1 MRYRGY
7 QISWWLILFELSLI
21 LGTGIF
27 PGLIMKELSL
37 SEPAM
42 NIFLQMFTILPILT
56 GCIILNRIN
65 KTENLREMIGFRT
78 FDITML
84 LFFIIMPLS
93 AQGFVNVVLAPVN
106 YALTQVFGEA
116 STVTT
121 PSNMTEFFM
130 LLLAVCVIAPVL
142 EEILFRGIIMKL
154 LAPYGF
160 FIAALI
166 SSIAF
171 AMLHLSPTGFFVIL
185 FLGVVMAVI
194 RYISG
199 SIFACMVFHAMNNFF
214 SVMQLIFKD
223 QIEVIGNVYVI
234 FIIITGLIFPLIML
248 LYKKVYPAFESY
260 SREVKGLGVSV
271 GFILSIIF
279 FVFVCF
285 LQILNKFIL

>member
-27 PGLIMKELSL
+27 SGLIMERFQI
-37 SEPAM
+37 SEMCM
-42 NIFLQMFTILPILT
+42 NLFLQMFTVLPILA
-56 GCIILNRIN
+56 GCIILKIKNRGE
-65 KTENLREMIGFRT
+65 TLREMTGIHT

-142 EEILFRGIIMKL
+142 EEILFRGIIMKI

-160 FIAALI
+160 FVAALI

-171 AMLHLSPTGFFVIL
+171 AMLHLSPTGFFVIF
-185 FLGVVMAVI
+185 FLGMVMAAI

-199 SIFACMVFHAMNNFF
+199 SIFACMVFHAMNNFY
-214 SVMQLIFKD
+214 SVLQLIFKE
-223 QIEVIGNVYVI
+223 QLEVMGISYII
-234 FIIITGLIFPLIML
+234 FIIVTGFLFPFIML
-248 LYKKVYPAFESY
+248 LYKKIYPVSESC
-260 SREVKGLGVSV
+260 SRTAKGLGVSV

-279 FVFVCF
+279 FAFVCF
-285 LQILNKFIL
+285 LQILNKF